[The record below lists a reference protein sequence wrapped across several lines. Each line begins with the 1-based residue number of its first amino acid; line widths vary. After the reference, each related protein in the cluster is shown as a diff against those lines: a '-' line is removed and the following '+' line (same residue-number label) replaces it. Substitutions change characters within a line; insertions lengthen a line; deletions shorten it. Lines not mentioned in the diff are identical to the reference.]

1 MPNSLRTEITI
12 YKGFLECQYSD
23 VKKQALGH
31 AYKTSKLK
39 LEPRFKLHDAEIVEA
54 FPINE
59 LPTNASFIHQI
70 GESYPVECFFKSNA
84 IKPGRYEATELLLV
98 LSTEEFHTIDGAIV
112 DFEKVLTENDN
123 TDNKDTFISSSPD
136 IQHGKISGVGYC
148 KVVRTFDEKNI
159 EIKLNPVTGEPF
171 RGLENNGGC
180 MTILTAIFTPFFRI
194 IFGINNWIKQLINR
208 FSSRVFNTNLVND
221 TPPNAGC
228 FNAMLPTGCSSSGC
242 SQFGC
247 GCLSLLLALAFLFW
261 FIWCLLLGKCQ
272 HETQNTVPDNKTIH
286 DTVYVE
292 VNKAKIDTIIKK
304 DTIIYVDKTTKTK
317 VSVVSLPKVQFEQA
331 KAKLLESS
339 KADLDKLAKD
349 LLSNKQVKAEI
360 IGHTDNSGEAKTNL
374 KLSQERAESVR
385 QYLIKAGV
393 EPNRIKATGKG
404 ETEPKTSNESA
415 EGRAMNRRVEV
426 KLSQTEKV
434 VETKKR
440 VKQQAK

>member
-1 MPNSLRTEITI
+1 LRTEITI

-23 VKKQALGH
+23 VKKQSLGP

-39 LEPRFKLHDAEIVEA
+39 LEPRFKLRDAEIVDV

-59 LPTNASFIHQI
+59 LPSNSSFIYET
-70 GESYPVECFFKSNA
+70 GESYPVECFFKSKA
-84 IKPGRYEATELLLV
+84 VEPCRYEASELLLV
-98 LSTEEFHTIDGAIV
+98 LSTEEFQTYETAQV
-112 DFEKVLTENDN
+112 DFESVLTEND
-123 TDNKDTFISSSPD
+123 TTANKDNFLSSTVD
-136 IQHGKISGVGYC
+136 IQHGKISGIGYC
-148 KVVRTFDEKNI
+148 KVVRTFDEKNL
-159 EIKLNPVTGEPF
+159 EIKQNPTTGIEYT
-171 RGLENNGGC
+171 GLENNSGC
-180 MTILTAIFTPFFRI
+180 LSILTAIFAPFFSI
-194 IFGINNWIKQLINR
+194 VFGINNWIKQLINR
-208 FSSRVFNTNLVND
+208 FSSRVFNKNLIND
-221 TPPNAGC
+221 NPPNAGC

-261 FIWCLLLGKCQ
+261 FVWCLLLGKCQ
-272 HETQNTVPDNKTIH
+272 HETQNTAPDTKTIH

-292 VNKAKIDTIIKK
+292 VNKAKIDTIVKK

-317 VSVVSLPKVQFEQA
+317 ISVVSLPKVQFEQA

-339 KADLDKLAKD
+339 KDDLDKLAKD

-360 IGHTDNSGEAKTNL
+360 IGHTDNSGEAETNL

-393 EPNRIKATGKG
+393 DGKRIKATGKG

-426 KLSQTEKV
+426 KLSQTDKV
-434 VETKKR
+434 VESKKR